1 MKQQRPPRLSWW
13 QRRWQHWLD
22 ARHPPGDQHTLS
34 QRSIYILP
42 TRAGWFLGLT
52 LLILLVASINFQL
65 NLGYLVTFWLLAAAV
80 ASVGVA
86 HRNLHELQ
94 IQLGALSPVFAGQA
108 LDIPIQLKNSKKR
121 ARYALAIRFL
131 EQKDNK
137 SFVLNDVTTSQNTAL
152 SFTPRTRG
160 WQPLPKVLLQ
170 SLYPLGVFRLWSY
183 WQPHSRILAYPQ
195 PETPCPPLPSA
206 HNPAAPPT
214 SAAAPQSG
222 QGQHDSVR
230 PYQRGDRLRD
240 IVWKKSAQTLAS
252 GSGDLVV
259 RSYHPPSGHL
269 LSLDPEATGLH
280 EREAQLSRLTAWV
293 LQAHEK
299 NHRWELRLPSGT
311 HIATDSGPLH
321 MQRCLQALALE
332 P

>member
-22 ARHPPGDQHTLS
+22 ARHPPSDQHTLS

-65 NLGYLVTFWLLAAAV
+65 NLGYLVTFWLLAAAA

-86 HRNLHELQ
+86 HRNLHGLQ

-121 ARYALAIRFL
+121 ARYAVAIRFL

-152 SFTPRTRG
+152 SFTPRTRSS
-160 WQPLPKVLLQ
+160 QLLPKVLLQ
-170 SLYPLGVFRLWSY
+170 SLYPLGLCRLWS
-183 WQPHSRILAYPQ
+183 
-195 PETPCPPLPSA
+195 
-206 HNPAAPPT
+206 
-214 SAAAPQSG
+214 
-222 QGQHDSVR
+222 
-230 PYQRGDRLRD
+230 
-240 IVWKKSAQTLAS
+240 
-252 GSGDLVV
+252 
-259 RSYHPPSGHL
+259 
-269 LSLDPEATGLH
+269 
-280 EREAQLSRLTAWV
+280 
-293 LQAHEK
+293 
-299 NHRWELRLPSGT
+299 
-311 HIATDSGPLH
+311 
-321 MQRCLQALALE
+321 
-332 P
+332 

>member
-65 NLGYLVTFWLLAAAV
+65 NLGYLVTFWLLAAAA

-86 HRNLHELQ
+86 HRNLHGLQ
-94 IQLGALSPVFAGQA
+94 IQLGALSPVFAGQT

-121 ARYALAIRFL
+121 ARYAVAIRFL

-214 SAAAPQSG
+214 SAAAPTARYLTPRRARGMRATMIRALKITALRMALSG
-222 QGQHDSVR
+222 ECSCMMF
-230 PYQRGDRLRD
+230 RLANGPA
-240 IVWKKSAQTLAS
+240 W
-252 GSGDLVV
+252 
-259 RSYHPPSGHL
+259 PP
-269 LSLDPEATGLH
+269 A
-280 EREAQLSRLTAWV
+280 A
-293 LQAHEK
+293 
-299 NHRWELRLPSGT
+299 
-311 HIATDSGPLH
+311 
-321 MQRCLQALALE
+321 
-332 P
+332 